1 MTAHW
6 QDPRRR
12 CLKVAEWPL
21 VDQAMWANVT
31 HRASPFDNPGRGSHW
46 RDTTKLKYRKG
57 YGRWLAY
64 LADNDLLGKDQDP
77 VARVSRQ
84 VVSAYVAELGT
95 QVSPVTVTGRIADLC
110 SIMLAAAPDR
120 DWQWIRDLR
129 RRLEIRSRGTER
141 SKTER
146 VISTARLVDWGLDRM
161 DQALTDAD
169 LKCRYRSVH
178 YRDGLMVALL
188 ALCPLRLKN
197 FTTIEIG
204 RHLVNT
210 GSRYVLFFEGHETK
224 TGIPEDADIPPQL
237 AGHLVTYLDEI
248 RPRLLGEKSSN
259 RLWISQMGT
268 AMTEISVHHRITEIT
283 DRAFGVV
290 INPHLF
296 RDCAATTYALNDPQ
310 GAFAAAALLNHRSH
324 RTTEKHYIQGRTLE
338 ASIRY
343 GDIIDEVR
351 ASLGIV
357 WPDKLV

>member
-1 MTAHW
+1 MKRT
-6 QDPRRR
+6 
-12 CLKVAEWPL
+12 CV
-21 VDQAMWANVT
+21 
-31 HRASPFDNPGRGSHW
+31 G
-46 RDTTKLKYRKG
+46 
-57 YGRWLAY
+57 
-64 LADNDLLGKDQDP
+64 
-77 VARVSRQ
+77 
-84 VVSAYVAELGT
+84 
-95 QVSPVTVTGRIADLC
+95 
-110 SIMLAAAPDR
+110 
-120 DWQWIRDLR
+120 DLR

-141 SKTER
+141 SKSER
-146 VISTARLVDWGLDRM
+146 VISSARLVDWGLDRM
-161 DQALTDAD
+161 NQALTDAD
-169 LKCRYRSVH
+169 LKCHYRSVH

-204 RHLVNT
+204 RHLINT
-210 GSRYVLFFEGHETK
+210 GSRYVLSFEGHETK

-237 AGHLVTYLDEI
+237 AEHLVTYLDEI

-268 AMTEISVHHRITEIT
+268 AMTEMSVHHRITEIT
-283 DRAFGVV
+283 DRAFGFV

-324 RTTEKHYIQGRTLE
+324 RTTEKHYIQGQTLE

-357 WPDKLV
+357 WPDKLL